1 MLKNERKG
9 KLKNKILLLLGILA
23 IVFASNITSV
33 NALTSESIFDDEFL
47 ERNAYQTSVAEK
59 VDNLMKDTYKDSYP
73 SYFGGMYI
81 NDDSTSLILQI
92 VKDSIPNE
100 DSKSYSIY
108 SKIINMDGAIKV
120 EYVKNSYA
128 ELQDV
133 NNKVIEYYK
142 AVDYIVD
149 KAEFKNFVANYIDVK
164 NNTVV
169 VELLDNSTTS
179 PKSLQELTNSF
190 KNLVVDSDLIKF
202 AQGKELID
210 QASLKAGQ
218 GITTKGQENN
228 CSMGWRAKVDGKS
241 GYITAAHC
249 VNGLNDSLPT
259 GTVKKYKNS
268 GKVDAAFV
276 QTTSSYTP
284 SNSLMYTSG
293 SIKTLDNTVCPL
305 LSVGTS
311 IAHAGVESNYKA
323 GQIKALNYSG
333 NYGGTVFTG
342 LIATNYVSDGGDS
355 GGAVFVPSL
364 VNGGAPVA
372 GIHKGTSS
380 YGAAFVDANE
390 IYSAF
395 NAVRY

>member
-142 AVDYIVD
+142 AVIYIDD
-149 KAEFKNFVANYIDVK
+149 KVEFNNFVDTYIDVI

-169 VELLDNSTTS
+169 IILLDNSTTS
-179 PKSLQELTNSF
+179 AKSIHELTNSF
-190 KNLVVDSDLIKF
+190 KNLVDVSDLFKF

-218 GITTKGQENN
+218 GIIIRGQENT
-228 CSMGWRAKVDGKS
+228 CSMGW
-241 GYITAAHC
+241 
-249 VNGLNDSLPT
+249 
-259 GTVKKYKNS
+259 
-268 GKVDAAFV
+268 
-276 QTTSSYTP
+276 
-284 SNSLMYTSG
+284 
-293 SIKTLDNTVCPL
+293 
-305 LSVGTS
+305 
-311 IAHAGVESNYKA
+311 
-323 GQIKALNYSG
+323 
-333 NYGGTVFTG
+333 
-342 LIATNYVSDGGDS
+342 
-355 GGAVFVPSL
+355 
-364 VNGGAPVA
+364 
-372 GIHKGTSS
+372 
-380 YGAAFVDANE
+380 
-390 IYSAF
+390 
-395 NAVRY
+395 